1 MKGIV
6 WFIALT
12 PAIAFANK
20 TFNEGSGGTVDCSK
34 DPDTT
39 INLNNGK
46 FTFKGA
52 CKSITINGNS
62 NTLAIENV
70 AKLSVNGNDNTVSYG
85 GTPKVSNLGRNNT
98 LGSGGKTAPADK
110 PAPPPAED
118 EDDAAERSVIDCK
131 KKPTYAVTGN
141 GNQALK
147 FTGTCD
153 RISVDT
159 GENRLS
165 IDNVKT
171 IILNGG
177 LNQVAIGGVDS
188 IVTNGGK
195 NNVTY
200 KKGLSGA
207 KPKIGGGG
215 AGNTV
220 VQAK

>member
-1 MKGIV
+1 MKRII
-6 WFIALT
+6 WLIALT

-34 DPDTT
+34 DPDAT

-46 FTFKGA
+46 FAFKGA

-62 NTLAIENV
+62 NTLAIDSV
-70 AKLSVNGNDNTVSYG
+70 ASLSVNGNDNKVSYG
-85 GTPKVSNLGRNNT
+85 GKPKVSNLGNNNT
-98 LGSGGKTAPADK
+98 LVGGKAAPADK
-110 PAPPPAED
+110 QAPPPAED
-118 EDDAAERSVIDCK
+118 EDDAAERTAIDCK
-131 KKPTYAVTGN
+131 KKPTYAVSGN

-153 RISVDT
+153 KISVET

-165 IDNVKT
+165 IENVKT
-171 IILNGG
+171 IVLNGG
-177 LNQVAIGGVDS
+177 LNQVSIGGVDA

-207 KPKIGGGG
+207 KPKVSGGG